1 MMKPDAQ
8 AQSPLDPDGQPLPDV
23 GLPHG
28 ARLHVHGDGP
38 PLIYIPGMDG
48 TGLLFYRQA
57 RLLAHRFRVITF
69 RLRDEAPD
77 MATLVADIAAHL
89 DQAVPDRTPATVVGE
104 SFGGALAMHFA
115 LAHPDRVDRLVI
127 LNSFTRITPQLKL
140 HAGIAGLHLV
150 PWRTMQVV
158 RRLTASRLHS
168 RHTHKDEIKRFLMLT
183 AATTR
188 LGYLNRL
195 RILTRYDIRNEL
207 PSLRVPTLYLA
218 ADQDHLI
225 PSVEQAT
232 YMAARV
238 PHATM
243 RVLRGYGHGC
253 FLAPDLD
260 LNRVLQ
266 EWENR

>member
-1 MMKPDAQ
+1 MMHSDSQTESSVTPAQ
-8 AQSPLDPDGQPLPDV
+8 EAVPELGPYDP
-23 GLPHG
+23 
-28 ARLHVHGDGP
+28 ARLHIHGNGP

-77 MATLVADIAAHL
+77 MATLVADVITQL
-89 DQAVPDRTPATVVGE
+89 NRAVPDGTPAIVVGE
-104 SFGGALAMHFA
+104 SFGGALAMRFA
-115 LAHPDRVDRLVI
+115 LAHPERVRRLVI
-127 LNSFTRITPQLKL
+127 LNSFARITPKIKL
-140 HAGIAGLHLV
+140 YAGITGLHLV
-150 PWRTMQVV
+150 PWRTMQIV
-158 RRLTASRLHS
+158 RRLTASRLQS
-168 RHTHKDEIKRFLMLT
+168 KHTHAEEIKRFLMLT

-188 LGYLNRL
+188 IGYLNRL
-195 RILTRYDIRNEL
+195 RILTQYDIRDDL
-207 PSLRVPTLYLA
+207 ASLNMPTLFLA

-232 YMAARV
+232 YMSSKV

-243 RVLRGYGHGC
+243 RILEGYGHGC

-260 LNRVLQ
+260 LDQLLK
-266 EWENR
+266 EWEPT